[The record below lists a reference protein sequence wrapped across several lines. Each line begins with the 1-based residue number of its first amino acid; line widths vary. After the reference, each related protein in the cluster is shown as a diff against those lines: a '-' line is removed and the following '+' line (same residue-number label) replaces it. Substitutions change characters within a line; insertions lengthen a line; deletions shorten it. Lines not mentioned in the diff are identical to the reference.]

1 MISLYLFI
9 LIPIVLSVIIY
20 FSTHR
25 YVKLFAI
32 GIQILIFAAAV
43 VNFLHVKELGIFTEV
58 IGGWPEHVG
67 ITLRADL
74 LSSVMVMLTTF
85 MFLCLLIYNYPKAY
99 VNNLFLFIFVVLQSL
114 LTGIFLSNDL
124 FNIFV
129 LIEVATVVI
138 SIMIMFKKDSR
149 SIYDGIVYL
158 LVNIVAMAFFLLGTG
173 FLYKIFGVLDI
184 TEISERMLFIDSPSR
199 LILPFA
205 LLITSVSL
213 KAALMP
219 LFSWL
224 PKAHATPG
232 APSIVSALL
241 SGLYVKGGIYLFI
254 RISAM
259 FSPHIDTSAF
269 FMIMGILTG
278 IAGVILAF
286 SQTNIK
292 LLLAYS
298 TISQI
303 GLIMVGLNLD
313 HSTAF
318 WGSVYHI
325 INHSFF
331 KSALFLTVGIIIEE
345 YGTKDLRKIRG
356 VFKKMPYVSS
366 ACFLAMLGVT
376 GAPFFNG
383 SISKYL
389 IETGTTGI
397 IFEFALLLINLG
409 TVVYFLKFLRI
420 FTGKSGK
427 PESTI
432 HPCRSAVVLLLGVI
446 CFTGGIFGRSFLE
459 FLFNIK
465 VDIDLF
471 SYMEKSLL
479 YLLMLLAGWLL
490 YKKLIFKRRILN
502 VVKEMDLSFNNICLS
517 IVIFFFIT
525 LIYLVFKYSAIFG

>member
-9 LIPIVLSVIIY
+9 LIPIVLSVLIY

-25 YVKLFAI
+25 YVKLFTIAV
-32 GIQILIFAAAV
+32 QLLIFTASI
-43 VNFLHVKELGIFTEV
+43 VNFLYVKEYGTFAEV
-58 IGGWPEHVG
+58 IGGWPDYIG

-85 MFLCLLIYNYPKAY
+85 MFLCLLIYNYPKSY
-99 VNNLFLFIFVVLQSL
+99 VNNLFLFLFVVLQSL

-129 LIEVATVVI
+129 IIEVATIVI

-149 SIYDGIVYL
+149 SIYDGIIYL

-173 FLYKIFGVLDI
+173 FLYKSFGVLDMTGI
-184 TEISERMLFIDSPSR
+184 NERMWFIDHPSR
-199 LILPFA
+199 LILPYS

-232 APSIVSALL
+232 APSIISALL

-254 RISAM
+254 RINEM
-259 FSPHIDTSAF
+259 FSPYIATSTF
-269 FMIMGILTG
+269 FMIMGLLTG

-331 KSALFLTVGIIIEE
+331 KSALFLAVGMIIEE
-345 YGTKDLRKIRG
+345 YKTKDLRKIRG
-356 VFKKMPYVSS
+356 VFKRMPYVSG

-376 GAPFFNG
+376 GAPLFNG

-389 IETGTTGI
+389 IETGTSGV
-397 IFEFALLLINLG
+397 IFEYALLLINLG
-409 TVVYFLKFLRI
+409 TVVYFMKFLRI
-420 FTGKSGK
+420 FTGKPRK
-427 PESTI
+427 TKSTI
-432 HPCRSAVVLLLGVI
+432 HPCRSAVVLLLGII
-446 CFTGGIFGRSFLE
+446 CFIGGIFGRSFLE
-459 FLFNIK
+459 YLFNIQ
-465 VDIDLF
+465 VEINLL
-471 SYMEKSLL
+471 SYFEKSLL
-479 YLLMLLAGWLL
+479 YLVMLGAGWLV
-490 YKKLIFKRRILN
+490 YKRLILKPGVLN
-502 VVKEMDLSFNNICLS
+502 KVREMDLSFNNICLS
-517 IVIFFFIT
+517 IVAFFFVT
-525 LIYLVFKYSAIFG
+525 LIYLAIKYLVFFG